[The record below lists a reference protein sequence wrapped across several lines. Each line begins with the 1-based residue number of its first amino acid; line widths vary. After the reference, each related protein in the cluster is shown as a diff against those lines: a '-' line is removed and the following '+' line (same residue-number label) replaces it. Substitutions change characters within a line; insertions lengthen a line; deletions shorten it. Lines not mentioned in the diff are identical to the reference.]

1 MSLICAK
8 HQNLMR
14 NFLVNLFLLVCLVL
28 AFESCANRGTPT
40 GGEKDVEPPVIT
52 KSEPENF
59 STNFNGEEIRIYFN
73 EYVKFKDLQKQ
84 LIISPPMDPEPEIT
98 PLGLASK
105 YISIKIL
112 DTLLPNT
119 TYAINFGASIVDNN
133 EENPFPYLRY
143 VFSTGDYIDS
153 LSVGGYV
160 KNSLEKE
167 TDKFVS
173 VMLYEVDSTY
183 TDSVIFNQKPKY
195 VTNTLD
201 STTNFTLENLKAGEY
216 LMVALKEENVN
227 YTFEPKTDKIGFLK
241 EFISV
246 TADSSSYELNLFK
259 EVPDFRAAR
268 PFLVSGNRI
277 GFGYEGNAEEMKIDI
292 ISNVSEDFQSIITKD
307 KETDTLY
314 YWFKPDQ
321 EADSLLFK
329 VTNKEYI
336 DTLKVNMRTLDKDS
350 LQVTPVGSRS
360 LRLTED
366 FKLEGSVP
374 FAGIDESKIT
384 FLDKDSLNVPFTTS
398 FDQLKNQYSFKF
410 DKTELNSYRIQA
422 LPEAFIDFFDNRN
435 DTLNFNARTKEQSD
449 YGNVRV
455 NLRNAVYPIILELV
469 DQRGEVVA
477 EKYVTDQGPVDFL
490 DIDPGKYELRAIFDA
505 NGNGKY
511 DTGNYL
517 LRQQPERVSY
527 MTDLEEVRAYYDQVV
542 EFILQ

>member
-1 MSLICAK
+1 
-8 HQNLMR
+8 MR

-40 GGEKDVEPPVIT
+40 GGEKDVEPPVIIR
-52 KSEPENF
+52 SEPENF

-119 TYAINFGASIVDNN
+119 TYAINFGTSVVDNN

-183 TDSVIFNQKPKY
+183 TDSIIYSRKPKY

-201 STTNFTLENLKAGEY
+201 STTTFLLENLKAGEY

-241 EFISV
+241 ELVSV
-246 TADSSSYELNLFK
+246 TTDSTNYELNLFE
-259 EVPDFRAAR
+259 EVPDFRATR

-321 EADSLLFK
+321 EVDSLLFK

-336 DTLKVNMRTLDKDS
+336 DTLKVNIRVLDKDS
-350 LQVTPVGSRS
+350 LLVTPFGART

-366 FKLEGSVP
+366 FKLEGNVP
-374 FAGIDESKIT
+374 FVGLDESKIT

-410 DKTELNSYRIQA
+410 NKTELNSYRIQA
-422 LPEAFIDFFDNRN
+422 LPEAFSDFFDNRN
-435 DTLNFNARTKEQSD
+435 DTLNFNTRTKEQSD
-449 YGNVRV
+449 YGNIRV
-455 NLRNAVYPIILELV
+455 NIQNGVYPLIVQLV
-469 DQRGEVVA
+469 DQKGEVVMERYSTQA
-477 EKYVTDQGPVDFL
+477 GPIDFL
-490 DIDPGKYELRAIFDA
+490 DVNPGKYEMRAIFDT

-517 LRQQPERVSY
+517 LKLQPERVSY
-527 MTDLEEVRAYYDQVV
+527 MTELEEVRAYYDQVV